1 MAEPSSDMH
10 SGPQVYTYYVDSAKL
25 VVQTPFETVLK
36 GSSEPSALPQ
46 QKVENEGLVPDP
58 DEAEMAGNDGA
69 GVGTDPGHT
78 ERVNGDG

>member
-1 MAEPSSDMH
+1 MAEPSGDMH

-36 GSSEPSALPQ
+36 GSSEPFD
-46 QKVENEGLVPDP
+46 NEGLVPDP

-78 ERVNGDG
+78 GRVNGDG